1 MSSTIRRVIKLNEIF
16 SGEYKLSGEHNS
28 LCAGAW
34 GINYIPNC
42 YICIVSWHDAGCHLA
57 CHHLVIVPD
66 VILWGSLSS
75 WQPGVIIMPV
85 ITNYFWSCSFE
96 AEKSTLV
103 GIDNVSKCVRILLNL
118 NQSNEFTSW
127 VIFD

>member
-1 MSSTIRRVIKLNEIF
+1 
-16 SGEYKLSGEHNS
+16 
-28 LCAGAW
+28 
-34 GINYIPNC
+34 
-42 YICIVSWHDAGCHLA
+42 
-57 CHHLVIVPD
+57 
-66 VILWGSLSS
+66 
-75 WQPGVIIMPV
+75 MPV

-103 GIDNVSKCVRILLNL
+103 GIDNSKCVRILLNL

>member
-1 MSSTIRRVIKLNEIF
+1 
-16 SGEYKLSGEHNS
+16 
-28 LCAGAW
+28 
-34 GINYIPNC
+34 
-42 YICIVSWHDAGCHLA
+42 
-57 CHHLVIVPD
+57 
-66 VILWGSLSS
+66 
-75 WQPGVIIMPV
+75 MPV

-103 GIDNVSKCVRILLNL
+103 GIDNVSKCVSILLNL